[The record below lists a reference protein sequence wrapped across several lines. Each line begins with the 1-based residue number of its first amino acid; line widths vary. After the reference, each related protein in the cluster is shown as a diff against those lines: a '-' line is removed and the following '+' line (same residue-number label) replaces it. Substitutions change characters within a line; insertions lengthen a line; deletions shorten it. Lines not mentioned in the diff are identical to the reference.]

1 MFSSR
6 LNGIAN
12 TGALAPRLSQNA
24 LIREF
29 ISEFRVNRMMRSGRW
44 REGNKKEQNCSVCL
58 FILFCNFGGN
68 FPLQHS
74 RGRGNPSGING
85 TQSGEEH
92 KGSLESE

>member
-12 TGALAPRLSQNA
+12 TGAWAPRLSQDA

-29 ISEFRVNRMMRSGRW
+29 ISEFRVNRIMRSGRW
-44 REGNKKEQNCSVCL
+44 RENNKKEQNCSVCL
-58 FILFCNFGGN
+58 FILFCSFGGN
-68 FPLQHS
+68 
-74 RGRGNPSGING
+74 PSEING

-92 KGSLESE
+92 KGALESE